1 MVDIFI
7 KLFPLKY
14 YNFIMGGCQSSSE
27 EAEMPKLPSSITE
40 NTFKTIEKR
49 VLDIPTDLN
58 VKL

>member
-1 MVDIFI
+1 
-7 KLFPLKY
+7 
-14 YNFIMGGCQSSSE
+14 MGGCQSSSE